1 MSIPIQFT
9 HRNGAGSE
17 VLMQKT
23 SEKFQRLY
31 KFAPK
36 ITKIHVIF
44 NTDHLVHIAEAE
56 VHIPKMK
63 PVYAEA
69 KSEDMY
75 KSVDFLLDKLTK
87 QLAKHKEK
95 VTDHIK

>member
-9 HRNGAGSE
+9 NRNGSGSE
-17 VLMQKT
+17 TLMQKT
-23 SEKFQRLY
+23 TEKFERLY
-31 KFAPK
+31 KFASN

-44 NTDHLVHIAEAE
+44 NTDNLVHIAEAE

-75 KSVDFLLDKLTK
+75 KSVDSLVDKLTK
-87 QLAKHKEK
+87 QLSKHKEK
-95 VTDHIK
+95 VTEH

>member
-1 MSIPIQFT
+1 MTIAIQFT
-9 HRNGAGSE
+9 NRNGAGSE

-23 SEKFQRLY
+23 QEKFERLY
-31 KFAPK
+31 KFAPN

-44 NTDHLVHIAEAE
+44 NTDNLQHIAEAE
-56 VHIPKMK
+56 IHIPKMK

-95 VTDHIK
+95 VTEH